1 MTPDEKQLIQ
11 DFFARLAQQSA
22 AGKDRAAETLIVQEL
37 RRNPDAAYML
47 VQTALVYEHQMG
59 ELEDRISDLEQ
70 QLQDVNQNARTG
82 AGGGS
87 FLGGRLGQSRSVAQE
102 SGAGYARVRPG
113 VLNDADNGGVQ
124 PGTGRASPWSPQQT
138 AAQQPAPAAQ
148 GGGFFRS
155 AMATAAGVA
164 GGMMLGDGLR
174 GLFGGGQSHGAGS
187 DPSSLAD
194 ADRTQDQLQD
204 ELASRDAELAAL
216 DADDDAAQDADFAS
230 DDGSMDV

>member
-11 DFFARLAQQSA
+11 DFFARLTQQSA
-22 AGKDRAAETLIVQEL
+22 ADKDRAAETLILQEL
-37 RRNPDAAYML
+37 RRNPDAAYVL

-59 ELEDRISDLEQ
+59 ELEDRIVDLEQ
-70 QLQDVNQNARTG
+70 QLQDVNQGAR
-82 AGGGS
+82 ADANRGS
-87 FLGGRLGQSRSVAQE
+87 FLGGRLGQSRSAPE
-102 SGAGYARVRPG
+102 DSGAGYARVRPG
-113 VLNDADNGGVQ
+113 ALSGTESGMQ
-124 PGTGRASPWSPQQT
+124 SSTGRASPWSPQQT

-174 GLFGGGQSHGAGS
+174 GLFGGSQQHGAGS
-187 DPSSLAD
+187 DPSALAD

-204 ELASRDAELAAL
+204 ELAARDDELAAL
-216 DADDDAAQDADFAS
+216 DASDDAAQDADFGG